1 MDLLNEIFAAL
12 KANKLRTFLTGFAI
26 VWGIFM
32 LILLLAAGNGLKNG
46 MESNFYYMSKN
57 VVMLYPGMT
66 TKPYAGFQKGR
77 QLNFKAEDIDYMERE
92 IRKIVKVEQY
102 TPIYNIWND
111 TITYEKENDVT
122 ALCGVRPGYEIM
134 RSLSIERGRFIN
146 HADEINKN
154 KVVIIHPKTEKNLFK
169 GESGVGKFININGI
183 PFQVVGI
190 YTEKSESWRPDV
202 YIPFATSQVIFNPSG
217 LITDISFSVAG
228 IDTKEKSDTL
238 QSQLRQILARR
249 LVFDPD
255 DKEAVWIR
263 DNVSNSMQSAQIFS
277 GIIFFIW
284 IIGIGTLVAGIVG
297 VGNIML
303 ITVKERTKEFGIR
316 KALGASPASILK
328 SVILES
334 LIITITFGYIGL
346 FLGILLSETVAKIM
360 DSMPK
365 AEDQHFTIFTNP
377 TVDITIATM
386 ALVILIIAGT
396 LAGYIP
402 ARKAVKIKPIEAL
415 MAK

>member
-1 MDLLNEIFAAL
+1 METLQEILDAL

-26 VWGIFM
+26 IWGIFM

-46 MESNFYYMSKN
+46 MESNFFYMAKN
-57 VVMLYPGMT
+57 TVMLYPGRT
-66 TKPYAGFQKGR
+66 TMPYAGFQKGR

-92 IRKIVKVEQY
+92 IRKIAKVEQY
-102 TPIYNIWND
+102 TPIFNIWND
-111 TITYEKENDVT
+111 TLKYYKENDVSS
-122 ALCGVRPGYEIM
+122 LCGVRPGYEVM
-134 RSLSIERGRFIN
+134 RSLSIERGRFLN
-146 HADEINKN
+146 EADEVNHN
-154 KVVIIHPKTEKNLFK
+154 KVVLIHPKTEKNLFK
-169 GESGVGKFININGI
+169 GESGIGKVISINDI
-183 PFQVVGI
+183 PFKVVGV

-202 YIPFATSQVIFNPSG
+202 YIPFSTSQKIFNPSG

-228 IDTKEKSDTL
+228 IDTKEKSEEL
-238 QSQLRQILARR
+238 QNQLRQILARR
-249 LVFDPD
+249 LNFDPV

-263 DNVSNSMQSAQIFS
+263 DNVSNSMQSAAIFS
-277 GIIFFIW
+277 AIIFFIW
-284 IIGIGTLVAGIVG
+284 IIGIGTLIAGIVG

-316 KALGASPASILK
+316 KAIGATPASILK

-334 LIITITFGYIGL
+334 LIITVTFGYIGL
-346 FLGILLSETVAKIM
+346 FLGILISETVAKIL

-365 AEDQHFTIFTNP
+365 GDDHRFTTFMNP
-377 TVDITIATM
+377 TVDITIAIM
-386 ALVILIIAGT
+386 ALFILVIAGT

-415 MAK
+415 QAK

>member
-1 MDLLNEIFAAL
+1 LDILGEIFDAL

-46 MESNFYYMSKN
+46 MESNFFYMAKN
-57 VVMLYPGMT
+57 TVMLYPGIT
-66 TKPYAGFQKGR
+66 TKPYAGLQKGR
-77 QLNFKAEDIDYMERE
+77 QLNFKAEDIDYMEKE
-92 IRKIVKVEQY
+92 IRKIAKVEQY
-102 TPIYNIWND
+102 TPIFNIWND
-111 TITYEKENDVT
+111 SITYKSESDVT

-134 RSLSIERGRFIN
+134 RSLSIERGRFLN
-146 HADEINKN
+146 KSDELCKN

-169 GESGVGKFININGI
+169 GENGVGKTICINGI
-183 PFQVVGI
+183 PFKVVGI
-190 YTEKSESWRPDV
+190 FNEKRESWRPDI
-202 YIPFATSQVIFNPSG
+202 YIPFATSQALFNPSG

-228 IDTKEKSDTL
+228 IDNKEKSQEL
-238 QSQLRQILARR
+238 QKQLRAIMAKR
-249 LVFDPD
+249 LNFDPED
-255 DKEAVWIR
+255 NEAVWIR
-263 DNVSNSMQSAQIFS
+263 DNVSDSMQAASIFS

-284 IIGIGTLVAGIVG
+284 IIGIGTLIAGIVG

-316 KALGASPASILK
+316 KALGATPASILK

-334 LIITITFGYIGL
+334 LIITVSFGYIGL
-346 FLGILLSETVAKIM
+346 FLGILLSETVAKIL

-365 AEDQHFTIFTNP
+365 DRENEFTTFMNP
-377 TVDITIATM
+377 TVDITIAFM
-386 ALVILIIAGT
+386 ALAILIIAGT
-396 LAGYIP
+396 MAGYIP

-415 MAK
+415 QAK